1 MQSYDNFMKHA
12 NMKGKSESVGKKKSL
27 LIFNTLHRF
36 KKKNPKKTRQK
47 AYNIS
52 KKCVPLQRFNKQLI
66 VL

>member
-36 KKKNPKKTRQK
+36 KKKIQKKLAKKHTTYQK
-47 AYNIS
+47 SAYLCS
-52 KKCVPLQRFNKQLI
+52 VLI
-66 VL
+66 NN